1 MADLDKLEKL
11 LANSRD
17 DLSLMLEASMVLH
30 NSAPELIRRARRADA
45 LEEAMQ
51 QYVEE
56 VNGGFGGSH
65 WIADRADQIEKER
78 SK

>member
-45 LEEAMQ
+45 LEEAMRELRRDDEDG
-51 QYVEE
+51 YAD
-56 VNGGFGGSH
+56 
-65 WIADRADQIEKER
+65 WIRNRADQIEKER

>member
-45 LEEAMQ
+45 LEEAMRELRRDDEDG
-51 QYVEE
+51 YAD
-56 VNGGFGGSH
+56 
-65 WIADRADQIEKER
+65 WIRNRADQIEKEG
-78 SK
+78 KQ